1 MYLSIF
7 LIWPT
12 SLQSQSQHCNF
23 HHSTLLSTFF
33 SFSIYFSL
41 HKIFINLIKQY
52 VNPILNFII
61 SISQIDRIKKIFNYP
76 SHYYQLNKQ
85 LKNYYFLITILEP
98 YLQETQTLKSIK
110 LLLTLVIKTI
120 LLMKVQ
126 LVCKTSMNIQTPKL
140 QNYQRKL
147 IHKQI
152 CAER

>member
-41 HKIFINLIKQY
+41 HKIFINFVKQY

-61 SISQIDRIKKIFNYP
+61 SISQIDRIKKKLYNYP

-85 LKNYYFLITILEP
+85 LKNYYFLITILKP

-110 LLLTLVIKTI
+110 FLLTLVIKTI
-120 LLMKVQ
+120 LLTLVQ
-126 LVCKTSMNIQTPKL
+126 QYRLYLKKEEVQQYRL
-140 QNYQRKL
+140 Q
-147 IHKQI
+147 
-152 CAER
+152 AGS